1 VVRRI
6 PIRAKVAGAL
16 AVPLVGLAAAA
27 GAGVSSNTSQ
37 AENVTSQAE
46 LATASIGHAGL
57 IGILQNEHNLAL
69 VEMLDLADA
78 IELEVTDQDVA
89 RQETDAANGA
99 LRRGVAGQTDA
110 LRDDYGTA
118 LLVLE
123 DLPAVRAEVDAAL
136 RRPGP
141 LNRDEAHEVFERY
154 TDMVSAFFASHD
166 RFTLVV
172 DDPELRQGDD
182 LLHFSS
188 HATDATAQLVEQV
201 LYTSSGFNG
210 IDQPVEAAAIARL
223 QRDVGAHLNSV
234 RVKGTGDYFT
244 AADELL
250 SNPRVAELPVFIDDA
265 IRNGG
270 KVDPVELLATTPLG
284 PAGGHPE
291 FGAEVAER
299 LDARADALHDAA
311 EARRRLYLG
320 GAFALVG
327 LALLIAWWVSRS
339 ITGPLRDLSIK
350 ARQIATYRL
359 PAAVEDI
366 LIAPSGE
373 DLVVPET
380 EPIVVASRDEVAD
393 VAGAFN
399 DVQHAAIGLAVEQ
412 AALRRNV
419 AESYVN
425 LGRRN
430 QNLLGRLIDGL
441 GALERCETDPQR
453 LDQIRKLDHLA
464 TRIRRNAD
472 SLLVLSHPR
481 STPGTHAPVEIAD
494 VVRAALGEIENYE
507 RVLVRSLDPAMVLGG
522 ASADIAHLLAEL
534 IENGLRHSP
543 PRELVEVSG
552 RGTSAGYAL
561 SVVDHGLGMSPEDI
575 ERANQ
580 RLAGKESFTVTPAKY
595 LGHYVA
601 AVLAARHGIKVQLQG
616 SVVVGIAALVTLPGP
631 LLADGSRSLSP
642 RAAPAAA
649 APPPRT
655 PLGPALQ
662 AAPLDMADDDEA
674 GGTPSAEDVREAVAL
689 LRSGRA
695 PTRPTQPVIAAR
707 STERPAS
714 GLAGRNGMTRSP
726 LVIPDPAANGD
737 ANGGGSRPVPERT
750 ASGLV
755 RRVRGA
761 HVPTGAAVAQ
771 PPTARARV
779 LGESAGAPSTTS
791 VDGPE
796 FHRFLTSL
804 VGGVQRSLDGQG
816 AADGD
821 AQDTRDER

>member
-1 VVRRI
+1 MVRRI

-16 AVPLVGLAAAA
+16 AVPLIGLAAVA
-27 GAGVSSNTSQ
+27 GTGVSSNASQ
-37 AENVTSQAE
+37 ADSVAGQAE
-46 LATASIGHAGL
+46 LAVASIGHAGL
-57 IGILQNEHNLAL
+57 IGILQNERNLAL
-69 VEMLDLADA
+69 VEMLDLADY

-89 RQETDAANGA
+89 RQETDAANAA

-123 DLPAVRAEVDAAL
+123 DLPEVRAEVDAAR

-141 LNRDEAHEVFERY
+141 LNRDRAHEVFERY
-154 TDMVSAFFASHD
+154 TMMVEAFFASHD
-166 RFTLVV
+166 RFSLVV
-172 DDPELRQGDD
+172 DDPALRQGDD

-210 IDQPVEAAAIARL
+210 IDQPVEVAAIARL
-223 QRDVGAHLNSV
+223 QRDVAAHLNVV
-234 RVKGTGDYFT
+234 RVKGTGDYFP

-250 SNPRVAELPVFIDDA
+250 NNPRVTDLPEFIDDA
-265 IRNGG
+265 IRTEGT
-270 KVDPVELLATTPLG
+270 VDPVELLGTTPLG
-284 PAGGHPE
+284 PDGGHAE
-291 FGAEVAER
+291 FGAAVAEV

-320 GAFALVG
+320 GAFALLG

-350 ARQIATYRL
+350 ARQMATYRL

-373 DLVVPET
+373 DLVMPEAD
-380 EPIVVASRDEVAD
+380 PIVVATRDEVAD

-441 GALERCETDPQR
+441 GTLERLETDPQR

-472 SLLVLSHPR
+472 SLLVLSHPS
-481 STPGTHAPVEIAD
+481 STPGMHAPVEIAD

-552 RGTSAGYAL
+552 RRTPTGYAL
-561 SVVDHGLGMSPEDI
+561 NVVDHGLGMSPEDI

-601 AVLAARHGIKVQLQG
+601 AVLAARHGVKVQLQG
-616 SVVVGIAALVTLPGP
+616 SVVVGIAALVELPGS
-631 LLADGSRSLSP
+631 LLAGDSRALP
-642 RAAPAAA
+642 APSTPALD
-649 APPPRT
+649 APPPGAS
-655 PLGPALQ
+655 PEPAPVAGPIDVPAG
-662 AAPLDMADDDEA
+662 DEA
-674 GGTPSAEDVREAVAL
+674 GSTPSADDVREAVAL
-689 LRSGRA
+689 LRSGGA
-695 PTRPTQPVIAAR
+695 PTRPVQPLAAAR
-707 STERPAS
+707 PPERQTS
-714 GLAGRNGMTRSP
+714 GLAGARNGITRSP
-726 LVIPDPAANGD
+726 LVIPDPDTNGD
-737 ANGGGSRPVPERT
+737 GGPPLPERT

-761 HVPTGAAVAQ
+761 HVPAGAAVAQ
-771 PPTARARV
+771 PPSARARG
-779 LGESAGAPSTTS
+779 LGESAGAPSTPA

-804 VGGVQRSLDGQG
+804 VGGVQRSLDGQS
-816 AADGD
+816 AADGEAD
-821 AQDTRDER
+821 DTRDER